1 MDTVGAVVHSPEKA
15 AGEPGCANAAEW
27 YAAYTRCR
35 HEKHVVNML
44 DVRGVEH
51 YLPLYESVHV
61 WKDRRAQV
69 QLPLF
74 PGYVFVHI
82 PLADR
87 MRVLT
92 APGVIRL
99 VGNPAPAPLPAF
111 ELEAIRN
118 YISQR
123 LPAEPYP
130 YITRGKRVRIK
141 AGSLQGLEG
150 IVVRRKSTCRVVI
163 NLDLIMRSMAVEV
176 AMSDLEVIA
185 SRVGRP
191 GSTIQYMATAPLA

>member
-1 MDTVGAVVHSPEKA
+1 MHTVDAICHNPANAQVG
-15 AGEPGCANAAEW
+15 PGCADPAEW

-44 DVRGVEH
+44 DARGVEH
-51 YLPLYESVHV
+51 YLPLYDSVHI
-61 WKDRRAQV
+61 WKDRRARV

-99 VGNPAPAPLPAF
+99 VGNPAPAPLPVF

-141 AGSLQGLEG
+141 AGPLQGLEG
-150 IVVRRKSTCRVVI
+150 IVVRRKSACRVII

-176 AMSDLEVIA
+176 EMSDLEVIA
-185 SRVGRP
+185 SGVGRP
-191 GSTIQYMATAPLA
+191 GSTVQYMATASLA

>member
-1 MDTVGAVVHSPEKA
+1 MHTVNAAVQSPEQA
-15 AGEPGCANAAEW
+15 RGEMGCMNAAAW

-35 HEKHVVNML
+35 HEKQVVNML
-44 DVRGVEH
+44 DARGVEH
-51 YLPLYESVHV
+51 YLPLYECVHT
-61 WKDRRAQV
+61 WKDRRARV

-82 PLADR
+82 LLADR

-99 VGNPAPAPLPAF
+99 VGNPAPAPLPLF

-123 LPAEPYP
+123 LPAEPFP
-130 YITRGKRVRIK
+130 YITQGKRVRIK
-141 AGSLQGLEG
+141 AGPLEGLEG
-150 IVVRRKSTCRVVI
+150 IVVRRKSACRVII

-176 AMSDLEVIA
+176 AMSDLEVITP
-185 SRVGRP
+185 RVGRP
-191 GSTIQYMATAPLA
+191 GSTAQYSVAASLA